1 MADRADWAHRKADEV
16 LDEIDERLAK
26 EYAETQAQADKELEE
41 YLDQFEDERKQ
52 KRQELATAAFAIW
65 AFGKILS
72 GRKWAKARDKI
83 ANIYVNGNQRSASVI
98 NGYTNGVF
106 KQNYDFLSFVMGRK
120 LGDVSRF
127 NPFNMDRLKELWKE
141 RELWRKANI
150 YVPKDQRWHKQ
161 KIKSA
166 VQKGIK
172 NGESI
177 DKITKRLQ
185 NVGISDEVAAR
196 RTARTAVTGAQNAG
210 RLQSCRDAIKKGINV
225 EKIWMATND
234 NRVRPSHRALD
245 GEHVPVEEEFSNGLM
260 YPGDAN
266 GAPEEYMN
274 CRCRMDSL
282 LVDIETG
289 DEYDSADSYFDE
301 TDFDEW
307 MEG

>member
-16 LDEIDERLAK
+16 LDEIDERLAE
-26 EYAETQAQADKELEE
+26 EYAQTQAQADKELEE

-127 NPFNMDRLKELWKE
+127 NPFNMDRIKDLWKE

-177 DKITKRLQ
+177 PQITKRLQ

-301 TDFDEW
+301 TDFEDW

>member
-16 LDEIDERLAK
+16 LDEIDERLAE
-26 EYAETQAQADKELEE
+26 EYAETQAKADKELKE
-41 YLDQFEDERKQ
+41 YLNQFEDKRKQ
-52 KRQELATAAFAIW
+52 KRQELSNAAFAIW

-72 GRKWAKARDKI
+72 GNKWAKARDKI
-83 ANIYVNGNQRSASVI
+83 TDVYVNGNKKAADVI
-98 NGYTNGVF
+98 NKYTDGIF
-106 KQNYDFLSFVMGRK
+106 KQNYDFLSFVMGK
-120 LGDVSRF
+120 KIKDTSKF
-127 NPFNMDRLKELWKE
+127 NPFKLDELKKLWKE

-161 KIKSA
+161 KIKA
-166 VQKGIK
+166 AIQQGIK

-177 DKITKRLQ
+177 DQITKRLQ
-185 NVGISDEVAAR
+185 NVGINDEVAAR

-234 NRVRPSHRALD
+234 NRTRPSHRDLD
-245 GEHVPVEEEFSNGLM
+245 GEHVPVEQEFSNGLM

-266 GAPEEYMN
+266 GDPSEYMN
-274 CRCRMDSL
+274 CRCRMDAL

-301 TDFDEW
+301 TDFEDW